1 MHHINITRMHNH
13 KDTAHACIYM
23 HTHADTSHTT
33 YVLVHYEDIPYIST
47 NIYNM

>member
-1 MHHINITRMHNH
+1 MYHIDTAHMHNP

-23 HTHADTSHTT
+23 HTHADTSLTT
-33 YVLVHYEDIPYIST
+33 HVLIHYEDIPHICT